1 MQDLLGDSFGGPPI
15 ANTMKTD
22 LFELTLSTKP
32 PAPVPSAAAA
42 AVGTLLDD
50 LAGAGAGALVDN
62 KLSVA
67 SGGEQSLTNGSAAHS
82 LPQQKP
88 QHSIPS
94 MTAFD
99 KSGVKV
105 VLGFVREPASDAIR
119 LSTLITAQ
127 VSNSS
132 ATPIEQFVLQAA
144 VPKQFQL
151 QMLAPSGLQL
161 PANSV
166 DALTQPM
173 RIVSPPQVL
182 KCSIM

>member
-32 PAPVPSAAAA
+32 PAPVPAGAA

-50 LAGAGAGALVDN
+50 LAGAGALVDN

-105 VLGFVREPASDAIR
+105 VLGFVREPASDATR

-182 KCSIM
+182 KCFVM